1 MRLPSRNFQEAKL
14 LLTMIRHAGADGYID
29 AKKEAF
35 WSELNAIYS
44 NGNNLDSRLYEL
56 NDNGVIN
63 YEEIGEDGF
72 APIVIAGI
80 KDQTHAHLSAL
91 ISTIEAE
98 TIELEKHIKEIL
110 TFDPEQMTAE
120 IEKAQRQL
128 VEAKTAATAN
138 EMLKPI
144 LKPIGEIERH
154 FASVVEVSKSYD
166 NVYKNIIRPV
176 QREGQEGVR
185 ATVRWAIISIVLST
199 MFSVAISNW
208 SKLSELLASPNNTLQ
223 PTTPA
228 SGGHG
233 G

>member
-1 MRLPSRNFQEAKL
+1 MRLPSRNFQEARL
-14 LLTMIRHAGADGYID
+14 LLTMIRHAGADGDID
-29 AKKEAF
+29 AKKETF
-35 WSELNAIYS
+35 WKELNAIYS
-44 NGNNLDSRLYEL
+44 NGNHLDSRLYEL
-56 NDNGVIN
+56 NEKGVIN

-72 APIVIAGI
+72 APIVIAGV
-80 KDQTHAHLSAL
+80 KDKTHTHLAAL
-91 ISTIEAE
+91 VSTIEEE
-98 TIELEKHIKEIL
+98 TSELEKQLKAIL

-128 VEAKTAATAN
+128 VEAKAAATAN

-154 FASVVEVSKSYD
+154 FASVVEVSKAYD

-176 QREGQEGVR
+176 QREGQEGVK
-185 ATVRWAIISIVLST
+185 ATVRWAIISIVVST
-199 MFSVAISNW
+199 LFSVAISNW
-208 SKLSELLASPNNTLQ
+208 SKLSGLLASPNNTLQ
-223 PTTPA
+223 PTAPA

>member
-1 MRLPSRNFQEAKL
+1 M
-14 LLTMIRHAGADGYID
+14 MRHAGADGYID

-35 WSELNAIYS
+35 WNELKAIYS
-44 NGNNLDSRLYEL
+44 NGSNLDSRLCEL
-56 NDNGVIN
+56 NEKGVIH

-80 KDQTHAHLSAL
+80 KDQTHAHFSSLM
-91 ISTIEAE
+91 STIEAE
-98 TIELEKHIKEIL
+98 TSELEKNLKEIL
-110 TFDPEQMTAE
+110 TFDPEQMTAD

-128 VEAKTAATAN
+128 VEARMAATAN

-154 FASVVEVSKSYD
+154 FASVVEVSKAYN

-176 QREGQEGVR
+176 QREGQEGVK
-185 ATVRWAIISIVLST
+185 ATVRWAIISIVVST

-208 SKLSELLASPNNTLQ
+208 SKLSELPASPNNTLH
-223 PTTPA
+223 TTHPPPVSTA
-228 SGGHG
+228 AERQH
-233 G
+233 